1 MCSSRAPAR
10 RAACPR
16 GRPMHDPQLT
26 AEALATLPADVAILE
41 HEDFVEGTHSTKW
54 VEERLDLSQLQVDV
68 ASTEGVDALVRRD
81 VTTEVNG
88 RRFSV
93 ALWLPEGAAAAPSP
107 AGGAK
112 AAPRRAKSSEVAGS
126 GSGSVQ
132 VPMQGTIVK
141 VAVAVGDSV
150 EAGQTVVI
158 LEAMKMENAVAAT
171 KAGIV
176 KDVRVAAGDSVSAGD
191 VVVVI
196 E

>member
-1 MCSSRAPAR
+1 MTGVQTC
-10 RAACPR
+10 
-16 GRPMHDPQLT
+16 
-26 AEALATLPADVAILE
+26 ALPIY
-41 HEDFVEGTHSTKW
+41 STKW

-93 ALWLPEGAAAAPSP
+93 ALWLPEGVAAAPSP
-107 AGGAK
+107 AGGPK